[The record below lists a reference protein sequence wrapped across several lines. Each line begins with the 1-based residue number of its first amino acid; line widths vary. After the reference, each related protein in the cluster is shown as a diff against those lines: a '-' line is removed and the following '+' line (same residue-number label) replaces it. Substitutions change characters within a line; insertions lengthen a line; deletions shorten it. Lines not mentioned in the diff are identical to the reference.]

1 VIVRF
6 KYAPNRAFEVVAPME
21 IYRLIGRR
29 PSAVWVDDAQTA
41 VPAGSGRYR
50 LSELVY
56 WRTRAEPGDQ
66 IHEHDRGLFLMTS
79 DDACHPISL
88 TPPTALEAVT
98 AFTHAQAV
106 LTADMTAIE
115 RAVAEGAM
123 AQVKPRRPPRPPL
136 RPVDRVLADSHP
148 LVVEVAPSDEPE
160 IKVVAGGRR

>member
-1 VIVRF
+1 MRF

-56 WRTRAEPGDQ
+56 WRTQAVPGEQ

-79 DDACHPISL
+79 DDLCHPISL
-88 TPPTALEAVT
+88 TQPTPLEAVT
-98 AFTHAQAV
+98 AFTHAQTV
-106 LTADMTAIE
+106 LTADMAAIE
-115 RAVAEGAM
+115 RLVTQGVM

-148 LVVEVAPSDEPE
+148 LVVEVAPLDEPE
-160 IKVVAGGRR
+160 VKVVAAGGRR